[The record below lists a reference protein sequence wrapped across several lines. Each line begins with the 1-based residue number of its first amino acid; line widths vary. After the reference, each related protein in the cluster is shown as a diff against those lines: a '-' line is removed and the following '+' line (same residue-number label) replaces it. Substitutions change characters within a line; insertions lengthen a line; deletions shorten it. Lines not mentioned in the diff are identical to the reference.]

1 MGFQSEVSDL
11 KDYTITASNNII
23 KDCFLIFIVQVH
35 QHLCNWTTLLFKV
48 K

>member
-11 KDYTITASNNII
+11 KECTITASDNFI
-23 KDCFLIFIVQVH
+23 KDYFLIFIVQVH
-35 QHLCNWTTLLFKV
+35 QYLCNWTTLLFKV